1 MRLKAKVTFKQY
13 LRLLYSLAYEKPGLR
28 LLVLVAFLLLLWI
41 ILSWLDLFNLPKP
54 VIYQY
59 ITLILIVVAQPLVIY
74 FTIRRNYLSSN
85 HLRET
90 LDMKL
95 TDTRIEIRGESFYM
109 EILWPRIF
117 KIVERKRWFLIYQ
130 NNLSAIII
138 PKRHLEESEIIEIR
152 EILKGIDGVPLKL
165 HA

>member
-13 LRLLYSLAYEKPGLR
+13 LRLLYSLAYEKPVLR
-28 LLVLVAFLLLLWI
+28 LLLLVAFLLLLWI
-41 ILSWLDLFNLPKP
+41 VLSWLDLFNLPEP
-54 VIYQY
+54 LIYQY
-59 ITLILIVVAQPLVIY
+59 ITLAFIVIVQPFMIFYTIY
-74 FTIRRNYLSSN
+74 RNYQSSN

-90 LDMKL
+90 LDMRL
-95 TDTRIEIRGESFYM
+95 TDTRIKIRGESFYM

-138 PKRHLEESEIIEIR
+138 PKRDLEESEINEIR
-152 EILKGIDGVPLKL
+152 EILKGIEEVPLKL
-165 HA
+165 NA

>member
-13 LRLLYSLAYEKPGLR
+13 LRLLYSLAYEKPVLR

-41 ILSWLDLFNLPKP
+41 VLSWLDLFNLPEP
-54 VIYQY
+54 LIYQY
-59 ITLILIVVAQPLVIY
+59 ITLALIVIVQPFMIFYTIY
-74 FTIRRNYLSSN
+74 RNYQSSN

-90 LDMKL
+90 LDMRL
-95 TDTRIEIRGESFYM
+95 TDTRIKIRGESFYM

-138 PKRHLEESEIIEIR
+138 PKRHLEESAINEIR
-152 EILKGIDGVPLKL
+152 EILRGIDGVPLKL
-165 HA
+165 HP

>member
-13 LRLLYSLAYEKPGLR
+13 LRLLYSLAYEKPVLR
-28 LLVLVAFLLLLWI
+28 LLVAFALLLLVWI
-41 ILSWLDLFNLPKP
+41 VLSWLDLFNLPEP
-54 VIYQY
+54 LIYQY
-59 ITLILIVVAQPLVIY
+59 ITLILILVVQPFMIFYTIY
-74 FTIRRNYLSSN
+74 RNYQSSN

-90 LDMKL
+90 LDMRL
-95 TDTRIEIRGESFYM
+95 TDTRIKIRGESFYM

-138 PKRHLEESEIIEIR
+138 PKRGLDESEVSEVR
-152 EILKGIDGVPLKL
+152 NILKGVEGVPLQL
-165 HA
+165 NS

>member
-13 LRLLYSLAYEKPGLR
+13 LRLLYSLAYEKPVLR
-28 LLVLVAFLLLLWI
+28 LLVAFAFLLLIWI
-41 ILSWLDLFNLPKP
+41 ILSWLDLFNLPEP
-54 VIYQY
+54 LIYQY
-59 ITLILIVVAQPLVIY
+59 ITLILILVVQPFMIFYTIY
-74 FTIRRNYLSSN
+74 RNYQSSN

-90 LDMKL
+90 LDMRL
-95 TDTRIEIRGESFYM
+95 TDTRIKIRGESFYM

-138 PKRHLEESEIIEIR
+138 PKRGLDESEINEVR
-152 EILKGIDGVPLKL
+152 EILKGVEGVPLQL
-165 HA
+165 NS